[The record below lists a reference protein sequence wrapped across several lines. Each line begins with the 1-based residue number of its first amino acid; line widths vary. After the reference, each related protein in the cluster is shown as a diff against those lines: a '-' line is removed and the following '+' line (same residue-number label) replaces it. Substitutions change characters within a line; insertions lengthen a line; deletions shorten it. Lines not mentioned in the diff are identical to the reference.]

1 MFDLDKAIAAWRRS
15 FRYRRVFF
23 EDDLE
28 ELERHLRDHVAVL
41 VERGWTEKEAFGE
54 AVRGVGQYGA
64 MEAEY
69 RKVYW
74 GKLRQKR
81 GQMREITWR
90 LTMLRNYLKVAFRS
104 LKRQK
109 GYAFINVVGLA
120 VGTACCILILLYV
133 QDERSYDRFHAQADD
148 VYRLLIERPGQP
160 LRARTQY
167 PLAPALQADY
177 PFVEQSV
184 RMSWANTHFVT
195 YEGKTFTEQR
205 VFYVDST
212 FFDLFSFPLLQGDP
226 ETVLDEP
233 DALVVTE
240 TMARKYFGRD
250 DPVGKTLIFDQG
262 RELMVAGVAADAPS
276 NSHFQ
281 FDFLIPMRV
290 YRGVFGLQL
299 DEWTTAEIYT
309 YIRLSEAAAPAT
321 LASQFAGF
329 VERHLGPEAN
339 QTYRLQPLTDVHLY
353 SAGVARDV
361 APQGDIRYVYVF
373 STIALLI
380 LLIASINFIN
390 MTTARSA
397 QRSKE
402 VGMRKVVG
410 AHRSQLIKQFLSESF
425 LISTV
430 AFLIGFV
437 LAAWV
442 LPVLNELTGKTL
454 MVRDVAAHWEALA
467 GLAVLVGLL
476 SGGYPAFVLSR
487 FRPAAVLRGAL
498 HRGAGGRGLRNGLV
512 VFQFAV
518 TGMLIFGALVVYLQL
533 DFMRN
538 KDLGFEKEQVIVV
551 RVPGREIGSYP
562 RYRQAI
568 ERHPAIVTVTGSSH
582 VPPATWGYPRL
593 QPVGSDSVLTVKL
606 FAIDYEFIDLFGL
619 EMAEGRRFSRD
630 FPTDTTAL
638 ILNETAMRQLGWDNT
653 SAVGRKASMRFFGS
667 TVEGPVVGVMKDF
680 HFRSLRDPIQ
690 PAAFVIAPNLFW
702 NVVVKFRSEDPAGVV
717 AFLDETWQAVAPGW
731 PFEYSFLDQQ
741 LDEQY
746 QREAHLGRLVGY
758 LTVLS
763 IFLACLGLFGL
774 AAFTAERRTKEIG
787 VRKVLGASVAGLVV
801 LLSKDMARLVAVALI
816 LALPVG
822 YLAATRW
829 LQDFAYAIDLS
840 WRLFLVAGLTT
851 LLIAILT
858 VSYQSIKAALANPV
872 ETLRYE

>member
-1 MFDLDKAIAAWRRS
+1 MFNLEKAIAAWRRS

-23 EDDLE
+23 DDDLE
-28 ELERHLRDHVAVL
+28 ELERHLRDHVAGL
-41 VERGWTEKEAFGE
+41 VERGWSEKEAFGE
-54 AVRGVGQYGA
+54 ALRGVGEYGA
-64 MEAEY
+64 METEY

-81 GQMREITWR
+81 SQMRELTWR

-104 LKRQK
+104 LKKQK

-120 VGTACCILILLYV
+120 VGTACCILILLFV
-133 QDERSYDRFHAQADD
+133 QHERSYDRFHTQADD
-148 VYRLLIERPGQP
+148 IYRLLLERPGQP
-160 LRARTQY
+160 LRVRTEY
-167 PLAPALQADY
+167 RLAPALQADY
-177 PFVEQSV
+177 PFVQQSV
-184 RMSWANTHFVT
+184 RMSWQNTHFVT
-195 YEGKTFTEQR
+195 HENEVFKETR

-212 FFDLFSFPLLQGDP
+212 FFDLFSFPLLLGDP

-233 DALVVTE
+233 DALVLSE
-240 TMARKYFGRD
+240 TIARKYFGRE
-250 DPVGKTLIFDQG
+250 DPVGRTLIFDQS
-262 RELMVAGVAADAPS
+262 RELMVTGVAADAPS

-281 FDFLIPMRV
+281 FDFLIPMSV
-290 YRGVFGLQL
+290 YRGIFGSQL
-299 DEWTTAEIYT
+299 DEWSTAEIYT
-309 YIRLSEAAAPAT
+309 YIRLSDTAAQAT

-329 VERHLGPEAN
+329 VERHIGPEVD
-339 QTYRLQPLTDVHLY
+339 QTYRLQPLTDIHLH
-353 SAGVARDV
+353 STGMARDI

-380 LLIASINFIN
+380 LMIACINFIN

-410 AHRSQLIKQFLSESF
+410 AHRAQLIKQFLSESF
-425 LISTV
+425 LISV
-430 AFLIGFV
+430 LAVLIGFV

-442 LPVLNELTGKTL
+442 LPVLNELTGKAL
-454 MVRDVAAHWEALA
+454 VLGDVAAHWEVLA
-467 GLAVLVGLL
+467 ALAVLVGLL
-476 SGGYPAFVLSR
+476 AGGYPAFVLSR

-498 HRGAGGRGLRNGLV
+498 PRGVGGRGLRNGLV
-512 VFQFAV
+512 IFQFAV

-533 DFMRN
+533 DYMRS
-538 KDLGFEKEQVIVV
+538 KDLGFDKEQVVVV

-568 ERHPAIVTVTGSSH
+568 QTHPAIVNVAGSSH

-593 QPVGSDSVLTVKL
+593 QPQGSDSVLSVKL
-606 FAIDYEFIDLFGL
+606 FSVDFEFIDLFGL
-619 EMAEGRRFSRD
+619 EMAAGRRFSRD

-638 ILNETAMRQLGWDNT
+638 MLNETAVRRLGWNT
-653 SAVGRKASMRFFGS
+653 TTALGRQASLS
-667 TVEGPVVGVMKDF
+667 WVNVEGPVIGVVKDF
-680 HFRSLRDPIQ
+680 HFRSLRDQIQ
-690 PAAFVIAPNLFW
+690 PAAFVIAPNFFW
-702 NVVVKFRSEDPAGVV
+702 NVVVKIRSDDPAGVL
-717 AFLDETWQAVAPGW
+717 AFLDETWQAVVPGW

-746 QREAHLGRLVGY
+746 QQEAHLGRLVGY

-787 VRKVLGASVAGLVV
+787 VRKVLGASVGGLVV
-801 LLSKDMARLVAVALI
+801 LLAKDITRLVAVALI
-816 LALPVG
+816 LAIPVG
-822 YLAATRW
+822 YLTASRW
-829 LQDFAYAIDLS
+829 LEDFAYPIDLS
-840 WRLFLVAGLTT
+840 WQIFFMVGVIT